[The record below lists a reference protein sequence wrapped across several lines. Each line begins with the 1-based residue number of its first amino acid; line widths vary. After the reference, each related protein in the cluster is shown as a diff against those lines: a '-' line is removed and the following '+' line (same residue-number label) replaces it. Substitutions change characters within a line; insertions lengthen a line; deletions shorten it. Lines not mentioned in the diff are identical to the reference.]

1 MRAILILAV
10 LFYVLHCVPA
20 AADDAAPGGALEIYR
35 AGDWARA
42 EQVAAS
48 GSDASSKTL
57 AAQAVLAQLMSGA
70 LAEASE
76 RTRRES
82 ARRAQRY
89 AQAALDLDPGYA
101 PAHLRLAAA
110 FGYEGRYISPLRAA
124 LMRLPQRGREHIE
137 QAMALD
143 PDDPWGPAMLGAWHF
158 EVSRR
163 GGEGRFGS
171 SLSEGF
177 SHYRVAVA
185 AEHVE
190 PSIPYHFALALTA
203 LDPVTHRAEIDE
215 LLEQAVSETS
225 SAAFDQT
232 ARGLAAS
239 LHDLLA
245 LDPAAAQ
252 AEAITRLEQ

>member
-1 MRAILILAV
+1 MMRVILILAV
-10 LFYVLHCVPA
+10 FFCAPA
-20 AADDAAPGGALEIYR
+20 FADDPAPGGAISVYR
-35 AGDWARA
+35 AGDWDRA

-48 GSDASSKTL
+48 GSDASSKAL

-70 LAEASE
+70 LAERSE
-76 RTRRES
+76 HERRE
-82 ARRAQRY
+82 AALRAQRH
-89 AQAALDLDPGYA
+89 AQAALDLDPDYA

-143 PDDPWGPAMLGAWHF
+143 PDDPWGAAMLGAWHF
-158 EVSRR
+158 EVARR

-177 SHYRVAVA
+177 SHYRAAVA
-185 AEHVE
+185 AENVE

-203 LDPVTHRAEIDE
+203 LDPIAHRAEIDA
-215 LLEQAVSETS
+215 LLAQAVSDTS

-232 ARGLAAS
+232 ARTLAAS
-239 LHDLLA
+239 LRDLLTQ
-245 LDPAAAQ
+245 DPAAAQ
-252 AEAITRLEQ
+252 AEAVKRLEQ